1 VGYEPNL
8 AAGVWIGFDEKKESL
23 GRGQDG
29 ARTALPIW
37 MEFFAEAVKEKPV
50 EDFAVPAN
58 IVFVPVDATGQPA
71 APGAQGV
78 RMEAFIAGTEPRA
91 MPRAVSLEP

>member
-1 VGYEPNL
+1 V
-8 AAGVWIGFDEKKESL
+8 GFDEKKESL

-37 MEFFAEAVKEKPV
+37 LEFFSEAMKDKPR
-50 EDFAVPAN
+50 EEFAVPAN
-58 IVFVPVDATGQPA
+58 IVFVPVDPSGQPA
-71 APGAQGV
+71 TPGAQGV
-78 RMEAFIAGTEPRA
+78 RMEAFVAGTEPRA